1 MLGRFDGKYKGFPAA
16 RFSDTEGYNAYRLLL
31 IRAGYSFKTAII
43 APKKNRREREIII
56 MLLDTKPPE
65 ATDGT

>member
-16 RFSDTEGYNAYRLLL
+16 RFGDTKEYDTYRLLL

-43 APKKNRREREIII
+43 APKKNRREREIIV
-56 MLLDTKPPE
+56 MLLSTDPPE
-65 ATDGT
+65 AANGP